1 MKYTQEMKTLGDN
14 AVELLSD
21 KAQRF
26 YHSTAPLHIL
36 GYAACDFDG
45 QLFDVRGVIDA
56 SGITFD
62 QLNDLLE
69 RAADGQFNPL

>member
-1 MKYTQEMKTLGDN
+1 MKYTHEMKTLGDN

-21 KAQRF
+21 KAQHF

-36 GYAACDFDG
+36 GYEACDFDG

-56 SGITFD
+56 SGITVE

-69 RAADGQFNPL
+69 RAADGQLDPL